1 MHGVLNKHLICLYFV
16 QLLGIRSPSIEGGM
30 SLAVLQPLTPS
41 RASLSC
47 IDPLFHPHILQCLS
61 QVCTTDCLSLVEC
74 ITKSLSSVVE
84 SYSNISL
91 SDPTL
96 QKRSSLP
103 VNLLGSFHSPL
114 QSFSS
119 LDIGTV
125 CVCVCVC
132 VNACVYLFKTFA
144 LGN

>member
-1 MHGVLNKHLICLYFV
+1 MLNKHLICLYFV

-132 VNACVYLFKTFA
+132 V
-144 LGN
+144 